1 MSCCP
6 PSGRGYDTR
15 PMAQI
20 REIKKRMG
28 AVKNIR
34 RITRTMQMI
43 ATAKFTAALQRAAAT
58 KPYTGKIRQLV
69 AEVAQAAGDVDHPL
83 LGSPDHSPKRE
94 LLLVITSDRGMCGAY
109 NGNVLRTSLKHY
121 RKTLEAG
128 RQVDLHT
135 VGKKARAFFKFER
148 LDIAEQFTLGDKP
161 TYEQVNAIAQQY
173 INAFTAGT
181 YDAINVAYMRFE
193 SNSRQ
198 VPEVVQLL
206 PLSGIGGDEEAPASA
221 NSGPSAN
228 YDFSPSPE
236 ALLDDLLPKAVKT
249 ALFQAVN
256 DAVVSEQIM
265 RMIAMKAATDN
276 AADLGRSLA
285 RQFNRARQAQIT
297 TELMEVISGSAAL
310 E

>member
-1 MSCCP
+1 
-6 PSGRGYDTR
+6 
-15 PMAQI
+15 MAQI

-69 AEVAQAAGDVDHPL
+69 AEVAQAAGDAHHPL
-83 LGSPDHSPKRE
+83 LASPDQSPKRE

-109 NGNVLRTSLKHY
+109 NGNVLRKSLKHY
-121 RKTLEAG
+121 RKTLDAD

-148 LDIAEQFTLGDKP
+148 ISIAEQFTLGDKP

-173 INAFTAGT
+173 IDAFTAGT
-181 YDAINVAYMRFE
+181 YDEINVAYMRFE

-206 PLSGIGGDEEAPASA
+206 PLSGIGGDDQAPASS
-221 NSGPSAN
+221 SGASAN